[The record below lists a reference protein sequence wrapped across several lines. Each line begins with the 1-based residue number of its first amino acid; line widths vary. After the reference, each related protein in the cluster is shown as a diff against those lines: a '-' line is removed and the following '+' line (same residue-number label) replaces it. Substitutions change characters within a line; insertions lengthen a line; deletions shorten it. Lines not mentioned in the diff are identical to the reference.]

1 MSLVAATLA
10 TASLAIVTSDNSALR
25 AAPRESASQHVSL
38 AQGDM
43 LEIRGVALNY
53 LKVYD
58 HRRERAGFVK
68 TPLVKQTRGSGDEAA
83 ELLASLRHIRD
94 TQGSDALG
102 VALFAAYAKVA
113 PANALDAE
121 AFDLL
126 GTFAERIAQRVNN
139 ANKAQVATA
148 IQQLD
153 TAAFYGVKMKSF
165 ETGGRIRYCYDGEA
179 FRRVL
184 AIAPRDTTGSLLR
197 ARAALALTNP
207 SCIDPNEHPATRRQ
221 LETWRAEILEQVDAA
236 KLPDY
241 MQSRVALRRAA
252 VWSSVAFHNARN
264 NEDRTRAAQQAIS
277 EFSKVDKEQVADDDL
292 AAYEESAVRI
302 GAMRWMV
309 EPAAKNNT
317 KLAIQTRAGEPGQTC
332 VQIVAPDKRVFIE
345 RCTYGVVHVNSASIN
360 ANGTA
365 VALAVQPLDAW
376 RELWVFQKDKDV
388 WRIDVLPPSTNT
400 RDVGYIEFAG
410 WVPGGK
416 LLLAAREHRIE
427 GRFRKSF
434 ELLRLDTLNVEK
446 KADAPSS
453 INAFYRWQ
461 DPVWKK
467 QTVAL
472 R

>member
-1 MSLVAATLA
+1 
-10 TASLAIVTSDNSALR
+10 
-25 AAPRESASQHVSL
+25 
-38 AQGDM
+38 
-43 LEIRGVALNY
+43 
-53 LKVYD
+53 VYD

-68 TPLVKQTRGSGDEAA
+68 TSLVRQARGASEESA

-102 VALFAAYAKVA
+102 VALFAAYAKAA
-113 PANALDAE
+113 PASALDAE

-126 GTFAERIAQRVNN
+126 GTFGERIAQRVNN
-139 ANKAQVATA
+139 ASKSQSASAM
-148 IQQLD
+148 QQLD

-165 ETGGRIRYCYDGEA
+165 ETNGRIRYCYDGEA

-184 AIAPRDTTGSLLR
+184 AVAPRDQHGSRLR

-207 SCIDPNEHPATRRQ
+207 NCIDPNDHPAARRQ
-221 LETWRAEILEQVDAA
+221 FETWRTEILEQLDAA

-241 MQSRVALRRAA
+241 MQSRIALRRAA

-264 NEDRTRAAQQAIS
+264 NEDYARAAQRAMS
-277 EFSKVDKEQVADDDL
+277 EFLKVDKEQIADEDL
-292 AAYEESAVRI
+292 ASYDESAVRI
-302 GAMRWMV
+302 GAMRWMI
-309 EPAAKNNT
+309 EPIAKTNA
-317 KLAIQTRAGEPGQTC
+317 KLSVQTRVGEPGQTC
-332 VQIVAPDKRVFIE
+332 VQIVSPDKRVLIE
-345 RCTYGVVHVNSASIN
+345 RCTYGFAHINSASIN

-376 RELWVFQKDKDV
+376 RELWVFQKDKDI

-416 LLLAAREHRIE
+416 QILAARESRVD
-427 GRFRKSF
+427 GRFKKSF
-434 ELLRLDTLNVEK
+434 ELLRLDTLNIEK

-461 DPVWKK
+461 DPIWKK

-472 R
+472 REFGAMRSWVLRVKH

>member
-38 AQGDM
+38 SQGDM
-43 LEIRGVALNY
+43 LEIRGVALDY

-68 TPLVKQTRGSGDEAA
+68 TSLVKQTRGSGDEAA

-113 PANALDAE
+113 PVNALDAE

-139 ANKAQVATA
+139 ANKAHVATA
-148 IQQLD
+148 MQQLD

-165 ETGGRIRYCYDGEA
+165 EIGGRIRYCYDGEA

-184 AIAPRDTTGSLLR
+184 AIAPRDAAGSLLR

-207 SCIDPNEHPATRRQ
+207 ACIDPNEHPATRRQ

-241 MQSRVALRRAA
+241 VQSRIALRRAA
-252 VWSSVAFHNARN
+252 VWSSVAFHNERN
-264 NEDRTRAAQQAIS
+264 NEDHVRAAQRAMS
-277 EFSKVDKEQVADDDL
+277 EFSKLDKEQIADEDF
-292 AAYEESAVRI
+292 AAYDESAVRI
-302 GAMRWMV
+302 GAMRWMI
-309 EPAAKNNT
+309 EPAAKSNA
-317 KLAIQTRAGEPGQTC
+317 KLSIQTRAGEPGQTC
-332 VQIVAPDKRVFIE
+332 VQIAAPDKRVLIE
-345 RCTYGVVHVNSASIN
+345 RCTYGVVHLNSASIN
-360 ANGTA
+360 ASGTA

-388 WRIDVLPPSTNT
+388 WRIDVLPPSTNM

-416 LLLAAREHRIE
+416 QVLAAREHRVD

>member
-10 TASLAIVTSDNSALR
+10 TASLAIVTTDNSALR
-25 AAPRESASQHVSL
+25 AAPKESAVQHVSL
-38 AQGDM
+38 SQGDM
-43 LEIRGVALNY
+43 LEIRGVALDY

-68 TPLVKQTRGSGDEAA
+68 ASLVRQTRSASNEAG

-113 PANALDAE
+113 SASALDAE

-126 GTFAERIAQRVNN
+126 GSFAERIAQRVNN
-139 ANKAQVATA
+139 ANKAQASTA
-148 IQQLD
+148 MQQLD
-153 TAAFYGVKMKSF
+153 IAAFYGVNMKSF
-165 ETGGRIRYCYDGEA
+165 EIGGRIRYCYDGEA

-184 AIAPRDTTGSLLR
+184 AIAPRGGSGSLLR

-207 SCIDPNEHPATRRQ
+207 NCIDPNEHPATRRQ
-221 LETWRAEILEQVDAA
+221 LERWRAEILEQVDTSD
-236 KLPDY
+236 LPDY
-241 MQSRVALRRAA
+241 VQSRIALRRAA

-264 NEDRTRAAQQAIS
+264 GEDYVRAAQSAMS
-277 EFSKVDKEQVADDDL
+277 EFVRVDKAQVADDDL
-292 AAYEESAVRI
+292 ASYEESAVRI
-302 GAMRWMV
+302 GAMRWMI
-309 EPAAKNNT
+309 EPTLKSHAKLT
-317 KLAIQTRAGEPGQTC
+317 IQTRAGEPGQTC
-332 VQIVAPDKRVFIE
+332 VQVVSPDKRVLIE
-345 RCTYGVVHVNSASIN
+345 RCTYGIVHLNSASIN
-360 ANGTA
+360 ASATA

-376 RELWVFQKDKDV
+376 RELWVIQKDNDV
-388 WRIDVLPPSTNT
+388 WRVDVLPPSTNT

-416 LLLAAREHRIE
+416 QMLVARESRVD
-427 GRFRKSF
+427 GRFKKSF
-434 ELLRLDTLNVEK
+434 ELLRIETLNVEK

-467 QTVAL
+467 QTLAL